1 MRATIIVIVN
11 LHQYAVKQLEFLVN
25 APSASVVCGEYCGL
39 QHLHNYEYC
48 GLSRL
53 HNRSNLWS
61 ELEKSVAALLQY
73 FIADIITF
81 LSYCMRRTFCLGK
94 LLRSSAQIIC
104 SRARTPQVH
113 SRVCYQK
120 PNQTKTSNTGEAS
133 AGRLQVLRQ
142 VLPQQELPRVSH
154 VEVPQ
159 GEEPEA
165 DGTWEP

>member
-1 MRATIIVIVN
+1 MRATIIVIVH

-61 ELEKSVAALLQY
+61 ELEKSVASLLQY

-81 LSYCMRRTFCLGK
+81 LCHSYCMRRTFFLGK
-94 LLRSSAQIIC
+94 LLRSSAHIIC
-104 SRARTPQVH
+104 STAISSLWLSFCFVTIHQP
-113 SRVCYQK
+113 S
-120 PNQTKTSNTGEAS
+120 S
-133 AGRLQVLRQ
+133 
-142 VLPQQELPRVSH
+142 
-154 VEVPQ
+154 
-159 GEEPEA
+159 
-165 DGTWEP
+165 

>member
-1 MRATIIVIVN
+1 MRVTTIFIVH
-11 LHQYAVKQLEFLVN
+11 LHQCAVKQLEFLVN

-61 ELEKSVAALLQY
+61 ELEKSVASLLQY

-81 LSYCMRRTFCLGK
+81 LCHSYCMRRTFCLGK

-104 SRARTPQVH
+104 SRAISSLWLSFCFVTKLQPSSWKVCRLSSWLARPTLKPH
-113 SRVCYQK
+113 ITCFEKGKSPLSSRHHYC
-120 PNQTKTSNTGEAS
+120 
-133 AGRLQVLRQ
+133 
-142 VLPQQELPRVSH
+142 QQ
-154 VEVPQ
+154 
-159 GEEPEA
+159 
-165 DGTWEP
+165 